1 MPPLSGSEQL
11 VAPARGAAASD
22 PVPDRRGALRAR
34 HRRAIVDAAAALMED
49 KGGARFTVDE
59 LAARAD
65 VARRTIFN
73 HFASLDDVV
82 VEVCEDVLGAV
93 VDALGASAAEPAA
106 PDAEPDAGGDPG
118 PGAGRAT
125 PLDDLTAALRS
136 TDLVAPMAYLTRALG
151 GDATEPTPRVT
162 TMVVRTFTHLA
173 ERLVAGT
180 TRRHPDV
187 DPLEI
192 ELLVGA
198 LMAGVLVIQR
208 RWWATTGAADDDA
221 SRRVWAELLDRLVE
235 RTRAGY
241 APTT

>member
-1 MPPLSGSEQL
+1 
-11 VAPARGAAASD
+11 
-22 PVPDRRGALRAR
+22 
-34 HRRAIVDAAAALMED
+34 MEE
-49 KGGARFTVDE
+49 KGGDRFTVDE

-93 VDALGASAAEPAA
+93 VDRLGASAAA
-106 PDAEPDAGGDPG
+106 PDDGTPPVPG
-118 PGAGRAT
+118 T
-125 PLDDLTAALRS
+125 PLDDLTAALQG
-136 TDLVAPMAYLTRALG
+136 TELVGPMTYLTRALG
-151 GDATEPTPRVT
+151 GTATEPTPRVT
-162 TMVVRTFTHLA
+162 TMVVRAVTHLA
-173 ERLVAGT
+173 GRLVAET

-192 ELLVGA
+192 EMLVGA

-208 RWWATTGAADDDA
+208 RWWEVTGAADDDA
-221 SRRVWAELLDRLVE
+221 SRRVWAELLDRLVR

-241 APTT
+241 ATTA

>member
-1 MPPLSGSEQL
+1 
-11 VAPARGAAASD
+11 
-22 PVPDRRGALRAR
+22 
-34 HRRAIVDAAAALMED
+34 MEE
-49 KGGARFTVDE
+49 KGGDRFTVDE

-93 VDALGASAAEPAA
+93 VDRLGASAAA
-106 PDAEPDAGGDPG
+106 PDDGTPPVPG
-118 PGAGRAT
+118 T
-125 PLDDLTAALRS
+125 PLDDLTAALQG
-136 TDLVAPMAYLTRALG
+136 TELVGPMTYLTRALG
-151 GDATEPTPRVT
+151 GTATEPTPRVT
-162 TMVVRTFTHLA
+162 TMVVRAVTHLA
-173 ERLVAGT
+173 GRLVAET

-192 ELLVGA
+192 EMLVGA

-208 RWWATTGAADDDA
+208 RWWEVTGAADDDA
-221 SRRVWAELLDRLVE
+221 SRRVWAELLDRLVR

-241 APTT
+241 ATPPDLPAATHGRSCPDLPPKDPHG

>member
-1 MPPLSGSEQL
+1 MPPLPGPERPTAPVTDAIDLAAPSPD
-11 VAPARGAAASD
+11 APAPDAAA
-22 PVPDRRGALRAR
+22 PDRRAALRAR
-34 HRRAIVDAAAALMED
+34 HRRAIVAAAATLMEE

-82 VEVCEDVLGAV
+82 VEVCEDVLGSV
-93 VDALGASAAEPAA
+93 VETLGASAAEPGTDR
-106 PDAEPDAGGDPG
+106 P
-118 PGAGRAT
+118 T
-125 PLDDLTAALRS
+125 PLDDVTAALRG
-136 TDLVAPMAYLTRALG
+136 TDLVGPMAYLTRALG
-151 GDATEPTPRVT
+151 GTATEPTPRVT

-173 ERLVAGT
+173 ERLVAAT

-192 ELLVGA
+192 EMLVGA

-208 RWWATTGAADDDA
+208 RWWAATGAADDDA
-221 SRRVWAELLDRLVE
+221 SREVWAALLDRLVE
-235 RTRAGY
+235 RIRAGW
-241 APTT
+241 ADPA

>member
-1 MPPLSGSEQL
+1 MPLPSVTEPSG
-11 VAPARGAAASD
+11 APVTD
-22 PVPDRRGALRAR
+22 PATGSATRSATGPAPDRRTALRAR
-34 HRRAIVDAAAALMED
+34 HRRAIVGAATSLMEEN
-49 KGGARFTVDE
+49 GGARFTVDE

-82 VEVCEDVLGAV
+82 VEVCEDVLGTV
-93 VDALGASAAEPAA
+93 VDALGASAAEPGT
-106 PDAEPDAGGDPG
+106 D
-118 PGAGRAT
+118 RTT

-136 TDLVAPMAYLTRALG
+136 TDLVGPMAYLTRALG
-151 GDATEPTPRVT
+151 GTATEPTPRVT

-173 ERLVAGT
+173 ERLVAET

-192 ELLVGA
+192 EMLVAA

-208 RWWATTGAADDDA
+208 RWWAATGAADDDA
-221 SRRVWAELLDRLVE
+221 SRRTWDDLLDQLVT
-235 RTRAGY
+235 RTRTGHA
-241 APTT
+241 TTA